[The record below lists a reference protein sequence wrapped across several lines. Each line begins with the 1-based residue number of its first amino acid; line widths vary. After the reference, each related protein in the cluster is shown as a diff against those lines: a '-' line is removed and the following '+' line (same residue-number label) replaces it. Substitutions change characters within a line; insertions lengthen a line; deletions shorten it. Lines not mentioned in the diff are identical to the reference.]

1 MFYSDRA
8 ISAQSEDKLNRSG
21 FAKLL
26 AQTLVNLN
34 SEDTFTVGLF
44 GKWGSGKTSIVN
56 MTLSEIE
63 SIQSQKQ
70 DEQHIIVVHFDP
82 WNFTDTNQLLTQ
94 FFVRLANE
102 FQKKRDANLTKIGQA
117 LAKYSDAF
125 SLLELIPGVGAP
137 IAAASKWGFSLLVK
151 KMQRG
156 LDERDVLKQKD
167 QVIKLLREQSHR
179 ILVVLDD
186 IDRLSN
192 EQIRYVFQLITSV
205 ARFPK
210 TTYLLVF
217 DKEIVV
223 EALKDVQSGNGQDY
237 LEKVI
242 QMPIQIPDIHR
253 SDLHNILFEQLDQ
266 IKADF
271 PDVGFSPDH
280 FRYLFEVCIDPF
292 IKHLRDVNRLS
303 NTLRF
308 KLSGV
313 PADIDYV
320 DMIAL
325 SILEIHHPLVYE
337 WIKANKPTLTGD
349 FDTSLMS
356 NSWEPNDWK
365 NHYTE
370 KLQELVL
377 REYGQVEANYNTKLV
392 LKALSYIFPYF
403 ARKIGMLYEAYDPSM
418 YRKYNQVAH
427 ADKFDRYFRLTI
439 DDLPYTS
446 LDVQNLLY
454 HYDHVAITDFI
465 RCQDLKGSS

>member
-8 ISAQSEDKLNRSG
+8 IGSQSEDKLNRSG
-21 FAKLL
+21 FARLL
-26 AQTLVNLN
+26 AKTLVNLN
-34 SEDTFTVGLF
+34 SEDTFTVGMF

-56 MTLSEIE
+56 MTLSEIDGM
-63 SIQSQKQ
+63 QSQKPEGQ
-70 DEQHIIVVHFDP
+70 QIIVVHFEP

-94 FFVRLANE
+94 FFIRLANE
-102 FQKKRDANLTKIGQA
+102 FQKKSDENLTKTGQA
-117 LAKYSDAF
+117 LERYSDAF
-125 SLLELIPGVGAP
+125 SLLELIPTVGAP
-137 IAAASKWGFSLLVK
+137 IATASKWGVNLLGK

-167 QVIKLLREQSHR
+167 QVIKLLSEQSNR

-242 QMPIQIPDIHR
+242 QMPIQIPDIR
-253 SDLHNILFEQLDQ
+253 RTDLRNVLFDQLDQ

-280 FRYLFEVCIDPF
+280 WRYLFEVCVDPF

-308 KLSGV
+308 KLAGV
-313 PADIDYV
+313 PAEIDYA

-337 WIKANKPTLTGD
+337 WIKVNKPVLTGEFD
-349 FDTSLMS
+349 FSLMG
-356 NSWEPNDWK
+356 NSRKEIDWK
-365 NHYTE
+365 SIIQKCSWN
-370 KLQELVL
+370 
-377 REYGQVEANYNTKLV
+377 
-392 LKALSYIFPYF
+392 
-403 ARKIGMLYEAYDPSM
+403 
-418 YRKYNQVAH
+418 
-427 ADKFDRYFRLTI
+427 
-439 DDLPYTS
+439 
-446 LDVQNLLY
+446 
-454 HYDHVAITDFI
+454 
-465 RCQDLKGSS
+465 